1 MIPYEVLMVVIES
14 AEGTKEKVEVNASSL
29 QQVFETVDV
38 DCTLI

>member
-1 MIPYEVLMVVIES
+1 MIPYEFLMVVIES
-14 AEGTKEKVEVNASSL
+14 AEGAKEKVEVNASSL